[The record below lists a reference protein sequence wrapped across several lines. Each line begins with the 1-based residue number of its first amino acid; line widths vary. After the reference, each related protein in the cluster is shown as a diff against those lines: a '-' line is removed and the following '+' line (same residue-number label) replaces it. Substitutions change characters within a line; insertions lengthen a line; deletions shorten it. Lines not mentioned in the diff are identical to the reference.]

1 MRYCISLTQL
11 VFRKDE
17 SFPPALESKDQCRHN
32 GSRQNEPTQF
42 MVTAVTGMNVG
53 RDRLNTQYQFQ
64 INAKVL
70 IVKPTQKGP
79 AIFQDP

>member
-1 MRYCISLTQL
+1 
-11 VFRKDE
+11 
-17 SFPPALESKDQCRHN
+17 
-32 GSRQNEPTQF
+32 

-53 RDRLNTQYQFQ
+53 RDRLNTEYQFQ
-64 INAKVL
+64 KNAKVL